1 MRILLLTH
9 SFNSLC
15 QRLFVELEA
24 AGHEVSVEFDIN
36 DAVTE
41 EAAALFKPDCL
52 VAPFLKRA
60 IPESV
65 WRSLPCFI
73 VHPGIPGDRGPSA
86 LDWAILKDVPSWGV
100 TVLQAES
107 GDGCGA
113 GLGVRGISDARGHQ
127 IEPLPQ
133 RSD

>member
-24 AGHEVSVEFDIN
+24 AGHDVSVEFDIN

-41 EAAALFKPDCL
+41 EAVAHFEPDCL

-73 VHPGIPGDRGPSA
+73 VHPGVPGDRGPSA
-86 LDWAILKDVPSWGV
+86 LDWAILKGVPTLGRDRASGRG
-100 TVLQAES
+100 
-107 GDGCGA
+107 GDGRRA
-113 GLGVRGISDARGHQ
+113 GLGLR
-127 IEPLPQ
+127 
-133 RSD
+133 

>member
-41 EAAALFKPDCL
+41 EAVSLFRPDCL

-60 IPESV
+60 IPEGV
-65 WRSLPCFI
+65 WRRASLLCRSSRR
-73 VHPGIPGDRGPSA
+73 DRRP
-86 LDWAILKDVPSWGV
+86 WAIRARL
-100 TVLQAES
+100 
-107 GDGCGA
+107 GDPERRCGIGA
-113 GLGVRGISDARGHQ
+113 
-127 IEPLPQ
+127 
-133 RSD
+133 

>member
-65 WRSLPCFI
+65 WRSLPLLHRSSG
-73 VHPGIPGDRGPSA
+73 HPRRPGAVGARLGDLEGA
-86 LDWAILKDVPSWGV
+86 LALGRHR
-100 TVLQAES
+100 AS
-107 GDGCGA
+107 GRSGNGCGA
-113 GLGVRGISDARGHQ
+113 GLGVRGISDARGHEIQ
-127 IEPLPQ
+127 PLP
-133 RSD
+133 

>member
-41 EAAALFKPDCL
+41 EAVAHFEPDCL

-73 VHPGIPGDRGPSA
+73 VHPGIPRRQRAIRARLGDLEERPELGRDRASSRG
-86 LDWAILKDVPSWGV
+86 
-100 TVLQAES
+100 
-107 GDGCGA
+107 GDGRRA
-113 GLGVRGISDARGHQ
+113 GLGLR
-127 IEPLPQ
+127 
-133 RSD
+133 

>member
-1 MRILLLTH
+1 MRVLLLTH

-41 EAAALFKPDCL
+41 EAVALFEPDCL

-60 IPESV
+60 IPKASGARFLALSYIPAYQATGGHPRSIG
-65 WRSLPCFI
+65 RSL
-73 VHPGIPGDRGPSA
+73 RASRA
-86 LDWAILKDVPSWGV
+86 
-100 TVLQAES
+100 
-107 GDGCGA
+107 GA
-113 GLGVRGISDARGHQ
+113 
-127 IEPLPQ
+127 
-133 RSD
+133 